1 LLKLQQRKHQKPCKT
16 NSIAQ
21 AAAAQTP
28 KIFIAK
34 KIPNFR

>member
-1 LLKLQQRKHQKPCKT
+1 MELVRQDYCKT
-16 NSIAQ
+16 NSTAQ

-28 KIFIAK
+28 KIFNAK